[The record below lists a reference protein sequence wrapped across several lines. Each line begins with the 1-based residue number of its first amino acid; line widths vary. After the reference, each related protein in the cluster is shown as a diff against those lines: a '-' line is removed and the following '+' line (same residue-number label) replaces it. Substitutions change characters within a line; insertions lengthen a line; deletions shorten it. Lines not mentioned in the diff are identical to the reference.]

1 MRIDKQIKGDI
12 ITVLVTSILIFS
24 FLNSNYLLLYLS
36 LGLLI
41 VNVIWSFLKK
51 SSNDKNRSRNNP
63 DFCTRIFI
71 FLLGP
76 SLIIVNHIKSSI
88 NPIIATVFYTIIM
101 FYIILRHYKKIE

>member
-36 LGLLI
+36 LGALI
-41 VNVIWSFLKK
+41 VNVIWSFFKK
-51 SSNDKNRSRNNP
+51 SSNNKNNP
-63 DFCTRIFI
+63 NFYTRVVI

-76 SLIIVNHIKSSI
+76 SLIIIKNIKSSI
-88 NPIIATVFYTIIM
+88 NPIIVTVFYTIIM
-101 FYIILRHYKKIE
+101 FYIILRHYKNIE